1 MRLLVVCLFLT
12 TLCSGGTIYQIT
24 DLGAAGG
31 SLAYRVSNSGFV
43 VGTGFDP
50 SSVSRGF
57 LHDGAGLSF
66 LPGGSESGASAVN
79 NSGLVAGTTHAGGVS
94 RATVWSGGAAYEL
107 GSLGGANSY
116 ATAVNNAG
124 EVVGGA
130 TDAYGRGVAFV
141 YRDGVMEEVGAG
153 GKWSAAYAIND
164 SGAIAGHRMN
174 SHGLFEAFV
183 RQPDGSVSVIPTGGW
198 SSYAFDLN
206 AFGIVIGQVL
216 TQAGYFRAF
225 LYDGG
230 LVFDLGTLGG
240 SASFAYGINGGGAA
254 VGYSWLPGDETWHAV
269 LYEGGLVLDLNSMIA
284 PGSGWELLEAY
295 GINDDGQIVGAGSY
309 QGQTRAYR
317 LDPMLAPEAI
327 MMVENPEP
335 ATWALIALPLLIIV
349 YRSRKSIVN

>member
-1 MRLLVVCLFLT
+1 MVLLCLT
-12 TLCSGGTIYQIT
+12 ALCSGGTIYQIT

-31 SLAYRVSNSGFV
+31 SLAYRISNSGAV

-50 SSVSRGF
+50 FNVSRGF

-66 LPGGSESGASAVN
+66 LPGGSESGASGIN
-79 NSGLVAGTTHAGGVS
+79 NSGLVAGTTHAGGFA
-94 RATVWSGGAAYEL
+94 RATVWIGGAAFEL
-107 GSLGGANSY
+107 GSLGGADSY

-124 EVVGGA
+124 DVVGGT

-141 YRDGVMEEVGAG
+141 YRNGVMEEVGAG
-153 GKWSAAYAIND
+153 GEWSAAYAIND

-174 SHGLFEAFV
+174 SYGRFEAFV
-183 RQPDGSVSVIPTGGW
+183 RQPGGGVSVIPTGGS

-225 LYDGG
+225 LYDGS

-240 SASFAYGINGGGAA
+240 SASFAYGINAGGSA
-254 VGYSWLPGDETWHAV
+254 VGYSWLPGNDKWHAA
-269 LYEGGLVLDLNSMIA
+269 LYEGGLVMDLNSMIV
-284 PGSGWELLEAY
+284 PGSGWELQEAY
-295 GINDDGQIVGAGSY
+295 GINDYGQIVGVGSY

-317 LDPMLAPEAI
+317 LDPMFAPEAI
-327 MMVENPEP
+327 PMVENPEP
-335 ATWALIALPLLIIV
+335 ATWVLMALPLLIIV